1 MKKFKNNKGI
11 SITGLVITI
20 MVLLLI
26 ASLSILI
33 LVRAN
38 EFTKT
43 EKEGKQ
49 ETNAQVNCEHDWV
62 VTSQYSFWFNC
73 YRTVSKCSKC
83 GKVVK

>member
-1 MKKFKNNKGI
+1 MKNENKFLKI
-11 SITGLVITI
+11 LVIILTI

-33 LVRAN
+33 LVRVN

-62 VTSQYSFWFNC
+62 ITSEYSFWFNC

>member
-1 MKKFKNNKGI
+1 MKKLKNNKGI

-26 ASLSILI
+26 ESLSILI
-33 LVRAN
+33 LVRVN
-38 EFTKT
+38 VFTKT

-62 VTSQYSFWFNC
+62 ITSEYSFWFNS